1 MKNISL
7 KNIRENKKYLEEI
20 IMYQVDTNTVSLL
33 HFDDSFKDETG
44 KVWTANGS
52 SAISSVQS
60 KFGGKSLYLDGSS
73 SYLTT
78 PNSTDFNFGSGD
90 FTIDWWEYRTS
101 FDKTSRVLSVMQGKY
116 PPFVVGQASLDG
128 GPNYVC
134 LTSNGSS
141 WDILNGFN
149 LGTQNLNQLNHYA
162 IVRNGNTFYGFK
174 NGVLTSTATSPLSIL
189 APSAN
194 ITIGYD
200 VADNSFFPGYIDEF
214 RISNIARWTENFDP
228 VPIKTNN
235 LLRITLNDSSEREY
249 QCSDDEITSF
259 VTWCNRTVDTGTAYY
274 VFDKI
279 IGEQTSKEYLFFE
292 KIISF
297 EVLTVGK

>member
-1 MKNISL
+1 
-7 KNIRENKKYLEEI
+7 
-20 IMYQVDTNTVSLL
+20 MYQVDTNTVSLL
-33 HFDDSFKDETG
+33 HFDGDFKDETG

-52 SAISSVQS
+52 AAISSVQS

-73 SYLTT
+73 YLTT
-78 PNSTDFNFGSGD
+78 PNSNDFNFGSGD

-101 FDKTSRVLSVMQGKY
+101 FAKTSRVLSVMQGKY

-228 VPIKTNN
+228 MPTKTNN
-235 LLRITLNDSSEREY
+235 LLRITLNDSSDHDYQLSAEEIAAFVKWYNRHASTDTNAYGLSKKIGTQVSTEY
-249 QCSDDEITSF
+249 
-259 VTWCNRTVDTGTAYY
+259 VA
-274 VFDKI
+274 
-279 IGEQTSKEYLFFE
+279 FE

-297 EVLTVGK
+297 EVI